1 MVIRL
6 LESLDKNACF
16 FCEPIV
22 YKLSLQRPFVIF
34 ILIKAHQESQAP
46 LIRPQGNCTRRSSLD
61 QADRQTLVQASQ
73 PLRLEYHA
81 YSPACGSIHGDVV
94 VDVLAPRGALHLDA
108 LAHEVEREDGRLG
121 HDASHD
127 AGGGVAA
134 APGEVQVAELQPQAF
149 VRGEEDAH
157 EGDDL
162 GQRGSQAAEEAP
174 EAFVALDVPQS
185 TSKGGIHPVPA
196 LGGEPRPQQVKRVRH
211 ARGSRSGDGAGDKR
225 LGRVGQAAVLGQ
237 RGLQK
242 DGRGAV
248 GGELGGRV
256 ADVHELGRDVAL
268 PEPREALVLE
278 DVLDGVDGAA
288 VGGGFAEGGEGVGEG
303 VWLELEADLDD
314 VEGGDEESRDEPGY
328 GAG

>member
-1 MVIRL
+1 M
-6 LESLDKNACF
+6 
-16 FCEPIV
+16 
-22 YKLSLQRPFVIF
+22 
-34 ILIKAHQESQAP
+34 
-46 LIRPQGNCTRRSSLD
+46 
-61 QADRQTLVQASQ
+61 
-73 PLRLEYHA
+73 
-81 YSPACGSIHGDVV
+81 
-94 VDVLAPRGALHLDA
+94 HLDA

-121 HDASHD
+121 QDAGRD

-134 APGEVQVAELQPQAF
+134 APGEVEVTELEAQAF

-162 GQRGSQAAEEAP
+162 GQRRAQAAEEAP
-174 EAFVALDVPQS
+174 EALVALDVPQS
-185 TSKGGIHPVPA
+185 TSEGRVHPVSP
-196 LGGEPRPQQVKRVRH
+196 LSGESRPQQVERVCH
-211 ARGSRSGDGAGDKR
+211 ARGGRSGDGAGDER

-237 RGLQK
+237 RRLQK

-256 ADVHELGRDVAL
+256 ADVHELGGDVAL

-314 VEGGDEESRDEPGY
+314 VEGGDDESGRK
-328 GAG
+328 GA